1 MVKLVKDLQPLK
13 AARPILV
20 REVGKV
26 TLPIMWQSLK
36 ALLSISV
43 VPSGMFCM
51 KRAWELLKS
60 VRLGQPASF
69 FLEHSIERTVK
80 HTCKTVSS
88 ESLAA
93 RA

>member
-51 KRAWELLKS
+51 KRAWGAVEICEIGAASTRSFWSTLLS
-60 VRLGQPASF
+60 GL
-69 FLEHSIERTVK
+69 
-80 HTCKTVSS
+80 
-88 ESLAA
+88 
-93 RA
+93 